1 MSTTF
6 ITCRLN
12 FVRLWVNTE
21 IRWDNYRLETLKNTE
36 GKEVLQQ
43 DARSFDVPS
52 SQAGPLFCYVCSGS
66 AEGDCM
72 LEMGPGSHQGHYTTH
87 LSRECHAVL

>member
-1 MSTTF
+1 M
-6 ITCRLN
+6 
-12 FVRLWVNTE
+12 
-21 IRWDNYRLETLKNTE
+21 E

-52 SQAGPLFCYVCSGS
+52 SQAGPCFAMSIVVLLRGTV
-66 AEGDCM
+66 
-72 LEMGPGSHQGHYTTH
+72 LEMGPGSHQGRYTTH